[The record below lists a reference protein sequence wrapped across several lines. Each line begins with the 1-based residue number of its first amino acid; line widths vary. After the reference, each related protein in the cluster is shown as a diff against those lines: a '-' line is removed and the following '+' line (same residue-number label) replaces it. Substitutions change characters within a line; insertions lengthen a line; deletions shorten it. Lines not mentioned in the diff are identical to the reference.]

1 MILFTQGR
9 WLVVAFRW
17 HKDMPHASISFHQ
30 PIQFTCFWTKVLAG
44 NMIAAWK
51 GWEMCWKN
59 LEINGLNETDKCYC
73 FLSTKPPQD
82 IPQQAVLR
90 CLCRENVPWIHWI
103 TLTKQITVPLYLP
116 LPYSPKHSGFS
127 ELAQVL
133 PAIVHGLQDVSL
145 AGGHPNASN
154 NHSCDK
160 KHCITQHVLHCK
172 HHSTGVIK
180 LPTQA
185 MHY

>member
-1 MILFTQGR
+1 MTIGVWCHSNPISFQAPNTPKTRFDTQSSSIGSDLGMILFTQGR
-9 WLVVAFRW
+9 WLVVAFPW

-44 NMIAAWK
+44 NMIVAWK
-51 GWEMCWKN
+51 GWE
-59 LEINGLNETDKCYC
+59 IVLNETDKCYC

-116 LPYSPKHSGFS
+116 LPYSPKHSGFFGTCTG
-127 ELAQVL
+127 
-133 PAIVHGLQDVSL
+133 PACNCSWL
-145 AGGHPNASN
+145 
-154 NHSCDK
+154 
-160 KHCITQHVLHCK
+160 
-172 HHSTGVIK
+172 TGRFTCRRSSK
-180 LPTQA
+180 RLE
-185 MHY
+185 